1 MKDPHA
7 QARRELAACEREHAQ
22 GIRREIKGAELARRR
37 AGWSK
42 DSPLVYP
49 TTIRCA
55 FVDFIDYLE
64 KSGQIAPDL
73 ADRATLE
80 R

>member
-1 MKDPHA
+1 MMTTQK
-7 QARRELAACEREHAQ
+7 QIRAAFWEAYPT
-22 GIRREIKGAELARRR
+22 LPRRR
-37 AGWSK
+37 IRDHAGTG
-42 DSPLVYP
+42 LMYP
-49 TTIRCA
+49 VDTRCA

-64 KSGQIAPDL
+64 KSGQISPAL